1 MHTKSLILSI
11 TIGLG
16 LLLGVVAGIGIWAS
30 QQLQPV
36 DVAQIETELF
46 IIPKGATVTSTAA
59 LLAKKELI
67 HNGLVFRLY
76 ARQVGLDRQLQA
88 GSYELSPAMSV
99 QKIIETL
106 SQGSQSI
113 WVTIPEGLRTEEV
126 AQRFAASAL
135 PDFDPEEFITMAK
148 PSEGRLFPDTYLVP
162 RESDA
167 TELFALLTRTFQDK
181 VELKMADQ
189 LQRNTQSLN
198 EIVTLASL
206 VQRESSSPNDMRMVA
221 GVISNRLEQG
231 MKLDID
237 ASLSYL
243 RGFDNDTQSW
253 WSAPSP
259 SLKTVDSPF
268 NTYLYAGLPPS
279 PIANPGVQAIEAA
292 LDPAPTSALFYLH
305 APSGQAYFAQ
315 TYEEHQANIERYL
328 R

>member
-11 TIGLG
+11 TMSIGL
-16 LLLGVVAGIGIWAS
+16 LIGVVVGTSIWAS

-36 DVAQIETELF
+36 DLMQIDTEVF
-46 IIPKGATVTSTAA
+46 VIPKGSTVTATAE
-59 LLAKKELI
+59 LLAEKELI
-67 HNGLVFRLY
+67 RNSLVFRLY
-76 ARQVGLDRQLQA
+76 ARQAGLDRQLQA

-99 QKIIETL
+99 QKMIETL

-126 AQRFAASAL
+126 AQRFAVSAL
-135 PDFDPEEFITMAK
+135 PDFDSDEFIAMAK

-167 TELFALLTRTFQDK
+167 TDLFTLLTRTFQDK
-181 VELKMADQ
+181 VELALADQ
-189 LQRNTQSLN
+189 LQQNTRSLN

-221 GVISNRLEQG
+221 GVIHNRLERG

-237 ASLSYL
+237 ASLAYL
-243 RGFDNDTQSW
+243 RGFDSENQSW

-259 SLKTVDSPF
+259 SLKDVDSPF